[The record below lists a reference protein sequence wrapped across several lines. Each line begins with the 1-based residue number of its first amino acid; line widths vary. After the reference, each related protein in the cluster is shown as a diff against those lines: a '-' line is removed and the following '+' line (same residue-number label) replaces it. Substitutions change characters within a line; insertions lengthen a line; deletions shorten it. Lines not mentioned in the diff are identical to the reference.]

1 MELELLDD
9 GGAGLVV
16 SWNDELEILD
26 NDEDGDKVA
35 QVKEERTV
43 HEFNPAVLLDSLR
56 IVAEVFGSDEAGDAV
71 VWGATLDFKLHILV
85 DCFSVIVETLDSFA
99 V

>member
-16 SWNDELEILD
+16 SWNDELEIFVK
-26 NDEDGDKVA
+26 DEDGDKVA

-56 IVAEVFGSDEAGDAV
+56 IVAEVFDSDEACDAV
-71 VWGATLDFKLHILV
+71 VWGTIPDFKRHIVV

>member
-1 MELELLDD
+1 M
-9 GGAGLVV
+9 
-16 SWNDELEILD
+16 
-26 NDEDGDKVA
+26 
-35 QVKEERTV
+35 
-43 HEFNPAVLLDSLR
+43 
-56 IVAEVFGSDEAGDAV
+56 AEVFGSDEAGDAV